1 MEYRLDEIDKRV
13 LYYLAEDARNTSAP
27 LVAEEVDV
35 SPGTIRNRIRKLEE
49 HGIIEGYHADVNY
62 ARAENLLTNLFVC
75 NASVSDRE
83 RLAREA
89 LSISGVVNV
98 REVMTGR
105 ENLHVTVIGRDA
117 DDITRTGQKLTD
129 LGVEI
134 ENEGLVQR
142 EHFHPYHPYGPDDES
157 AAHPAKEF
165 ISLTGDAEVSEVR
178 VTADA
183 AVTGKTVRRA
193 DADGILDDDLLVVAI
208 ERGDAVITPK
218 GDTTIEEGD
227 IVTVLFREGFSQE
240 TVEAFGGEIV
250 QR

>member
-1 MEYRLDEIDKRV
+1 MDYRLDEIDKRI
-13 LYYLAEDARNTSAP
+13 LYYLAKDARNTSAP

-49 HGIIEGYHADVNY
+49 HGVIDGYHADIDY
-62 ARAENLLTNLFVC
+62 ASAENLLTNLFVC
-75 NASVSDRE
+75 NAPVSDRE

-89 LSISGVVNV
+89 LSIPGVVNV

-105 ENLHVTVIGRDA
+105 ENLHITVIGRDA
-117 DDITRTGQKLTD
+117 DDINRVGQELTD

-142 EHFHPYHPYGPDDES
+142 EHFHPYHPYGPDDDS
-157 AAHPAKEF
+157 GSHPAKEF
-165 ISLTGDAEVSEVR
+165 ISLTGDAEVVVVQITES
-178 VTADA
+178 A
-183 AVTGKTVRRA
+183 AVTGQTVGEA
-193 DADGILDDDLLVVAI
+193 DAEGVLGDDLLVVAI
-208 ERGDAVITPK
+208 ERGDTVLTPK
-218 GDTTIEEGD
+218 GDTRFEEGD